1 MKVNQPPKAIVTPT
15 TQIVTLPTKKAIVDG
30 SSSTDDEDV
39 SQLTYKWEIRKN
51 PIKYEIPTQHST
63 DPTLTLDNLVA
74 GNYTIRL
81 TVTDANGKHIKYYYL
96 SPYLLEQLLIFE
108 SHITFLI
115 VISPTSRI
123 QVQLTLFLISNW
135 TILYIML

>member
-1 MKVNQPPKAIVTPT
+1 MIHVRENYFYFKALKVNQPPQAIVTPP
-15 TQIVTLPTKKAIVDG
+15 TQVVTLPTKKAIIDG

-81 TVTDANGKHIKYYYL
+81 TVTDANGRKMKY
-96 SPYLLEQLLIFE
+96 
-108 SHITFLI
+108 
-115 VISPTSRI
+115 
-123 QVQLTLFLISNW
+123 
-135 TILYIML
+135 

>member
-1 MKVNQPPKAIVTPT
+1 MIHVRDNYFYFQALKVNQPPQAIVNPPT
-15 TQIVTLPTKKAIVDG
+15 QVVTLPTKKAIIDG
-30 SSSTDDEDV
+30 SSSTDDEDI

-81 TVTDANGKHIKYYYL
+81 TVTDANGRKMKYRYLIRMFYFYIYPYYMM
-96 SPYLLEQLLIFE
+96 ID
-108 SHITFLI
+108 
-115 VISPTSRI
+115 
-123 QVQLTLFLISNW
+123 
-135 TILYIML
+135 ILH

>member
-1 MKVNQPPKAIVTPT
+1 MINVRENYFYFKALKVNQPPQAIVNPPT
-15 TQIVTLPTKKAIVDG
+15 QVVTLPTKKAIIDG

-81 TVTDANGKHIKYYYL
+81 TVTDAKGRKFKHSDLLQCFISIFRLFCTSNVLIDTL
-96 SPYLLEQLLIFE
+96 SSMPF
-108 SHITFLI
+108 
-115 VISPTSRI
+115 
-123 QVQLTLFLISNW
+123 
-135 TILYIML
+135 

>member
-1 MKVNQPPKAIVTPT
+1 MLLVFQVTMKVFMQNDKFQIISILHILHISFMIHVRENYFYFKALKVNQPPQAIVTPP
-15 TQIVTLPTKKAIVDG
+15 TQVVTLPTKKAIIDG

-81 TVTDANGKHIKYYYL
+81 TVTDANGRKMKY
-96 SPYLLEQLLIFE
+96 
-108 SHITFLI
+108 
-115 VISPTSRI
+115 
-123 QVQLTLFLISNW
+123 
-135 TILYIML
+135 

>member
-1 MKVNQPPKAIVTPT
+1 MRILFVIHVRENYFYFKALKVNQPPQAIVNPPT
-15 TQIVTLPTKKAIVDG
+15 QVVTLPTKKAIIDG

-81 TVTDANGKHIKYYYL
+81 TVTDANGKKMKCWYL
-96 SPYLLEQLLIFE
+96 IGMLY
-108 SHITFLI
+108 
-115 VISPTSRI
+115 
-123 QVQLTLFLISNW
+123 
-135 TILYIML
+135 LYIRVTTS

>member
-1 MKVNQPPKAIVTPT
+1 MQNDKFQIISILHILHISFMIHVRENYFYFKALKVNQPPQAIVTPP
-15 TQIVTLPTKKAIVDG
+15 TQVVTLPTKKAIIDG

-81 TVTDANGKHIKYYYL
+81 TVTDANGRKMKY
-96 SPYLLEQLLIFE
+96 
-108 SHITFLI
+108 
-115 VISPTSRI
+115 
-123 QVQLTLFLISNW
+123 
-135 TILYIML
+135 

>member
-1 MKVNQPPKAIVTPT
+1 MKVNQPPQAIVNPPT
-15 TQIVTLPTKKAIVDG
+15 QVVTLPTKKAIIDG
-30 SSSTDDEDV
+30 SSSTDDEDI

-81 TVTDANGKHIKYYYL
+81 TVTDANGRKMKYRYL
-96 SPYLLEQLLIFE
+96 IRMFYFYI
-108 SHITFLI
+108 
-115 VISPTSRI
+115 
-123 QVQLTLFLISNW
+123 LTI
-135 TILYIML
+135 